1 MVSLHA
7 HGGERSKGKPTRSY
21 PTVALSRTAELNPS
35 PVRRKRRTQMK
46 GRKKGMKGEA
56 LLPAREVRREETS
69 NPHLLDLRT
78 AVHKVG
84 KRNRSA
90 GQLYHQTTL

>member
-1 MVSLHA
+1 M
-7 HGGERSKGKPTRSY
+7 RSY
-21 PTVALSRTAELNPS
+21 PTVALSRTAELNPT
-35 PVRRKRRTQMK
+35 PVRRKRRMEMR

-69 NPHLLDLRT
+69 KRRLLDLRT

-84 KRNRSA
+84 KWNRNA
-90 GQLYHQTTL
+90 GQSADYLTKLVFELARDPD